1 MSKKLKK
8 FLNDAEKT
16 ESKIAELEEYLRN
29 VRAAQKKEEDNE
41 IVRAIRST
49 KLGGRDL
56 LALLENIQAGNVT
69 FQTTVNHENKTSEE
83 AEMEDVI
90 AKDKDSLVVVAGFIR
105 SSSSGILVT
114 LDTKNLFIDGCAGTW
129 MATEECVVE
138 SQHFFLMQHEVYK
151 EKAPNVI
158 VDASGKLVSTEIRKG
173 LDEDARKK
181 ILDYLHKPLMEKP
194 MNQKP
199 SLHQMEH
206 YQKFYENG
214 EYVRALESTTEQ
226 NYNMIDGCAN
236 NLPKPR
242 IINGRESV
250 LDKLRI
256 RQMAREK
263 QKSSQEQSADMER
276 NRK

>member
-1 MSKKLKK
+1 M
-8 FLNDAEKT
+8 AEK
-16 ESKIAELEEYLRN
+16 
-29 VRAAQKKEEDNE
+29 
-41 IVRAIRST
+41 
-49 KLGGRDL
+49 
-56 LALLENIQAGNVT
+56 
-69 FQTTVNHENKTSEE
+69 
-83 AEMEDVI
+83 
-90 AKDKDSLVVVAGFIR
+90 
-105 SSSSGILVT
+105 
-114 LDTKNLFIDGCAGTW
+114 
-129 MATEECVVE
+129 
-138 SQHFFLMQHEVYK
+138 
-151 EKAPNVI
+151 
-158 VDASGKLVSTEIRKG
+158 
-173 LDEDARKK
+173 KK
-181 ILDYLHKPLMEKP
+181 ILYIVEAMGGGVFTYIVDLANELVNKYDMYIAYPPLMEKP

-214 EYVRALESTTEQ
+214 EYVRAVESTTEQ

>member
-1 MSKKLKK
+1 MPKEPKITALYERLSRDDDLAGESNSITNQKKY
-8 FLNDAEKT
+8 
-16 ESKIAELEEYLRN
+16 LEDY
-29 VRAAQKKEEDNE
+29 AQKNGFKN
-41 IVRAIRST
+41 IR
-49 KLGGRDL
+49 
-56 LALLENIQAGNVT
+56 
-69 FQTTVNHENKTSEE
+69 
-83 AEMEDVI
+83 
-90 AKDKDSLVVVAGFIR
+90 
-105 SSSSGILVT
+105 
-114 LDTKNLFIDGCAGTW
+114 
-129 MATEECVVE
+129 
-138 SQHFFLMQHEVYK
+138 HFTD
-151 EKAPNVI
+151 P
-158 VDASGKLVSTEIRKG
+158 
-173 LDEDARKK
+173 
-181 ILDYLHKPLMEKP
+181 PLMEKP

-214 EYVRALESTTEQ
+214 EYVRAVESTTEQ